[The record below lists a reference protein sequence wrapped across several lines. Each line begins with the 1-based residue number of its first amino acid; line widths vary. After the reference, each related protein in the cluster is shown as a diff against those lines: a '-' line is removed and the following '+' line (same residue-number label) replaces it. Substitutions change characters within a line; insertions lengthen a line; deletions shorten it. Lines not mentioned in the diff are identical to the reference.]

1 MYNIGPTSAQL
12 NADGKLNLVFSAA
25 RRRQGTLLSAVAN
38 CFMTLILSAAAAG
51 AFATGNSGWSL
62 LAYYGI
68 GLIFQAPFYY
78 RTIDPCSRF
87 GN

>member
-1 MYNIGPTSAQL
+1 MYNIGPTPAQL

-62 LAYYGI
+62 FLQFWNKHLNIFLAK
-68 GLIFQAPFYY
+68 FCMKQAA
-78 RTIDPCSRF
+78 
-87 GN
+87 

>member
-1 MYNIGPTSAQL
+1 MYNIGTTSAQL

-62 LAYYGI
+62 FLQFLNKHLNIFLAK
-68 GLIFQAPFYY
+68 FCMKQAA
-78 RTIDPCSRF
+78 
-87 GN
+87 

>member
-25 RRRQGTLLSAVAN
+25 RRRQGTLLSAVAY

-62 LAYYGI
+62 FLQFLNKHLNIFLAK
-68 GLIFQAPFYY
+68 FCMKQAA
-78 RTIDPCSRF
+78 
-87 GN
+87 